1 MRNALSGWQ
10 ELFDRRRDKKL
21 ERPPDVV
28 HALEDL
34 PPAADTAALAL
45 QQLAIQSIYFLLPGL
60 VALAYGADAREATRF
75 LCLSILALGLAGL
88 LQAARRG
95 PLGSGYALP
104 FIPSPVF
111 VAVYLL
117 AAQQASLA
125 QASALVAVAGLAGM
139 LLVLALPRLS
149 RLVPTEVAGVVVF
162 LIGVSL
168 LPRALSA
175 AFAGGAAEAGAAGPA
190 LPGLAGAVALGA
202 LALMMLVALSRT
214 RLARFGALLGALAGL
229 VVSLAL
235 GLVPQG
241 AAATLAAL
249 PWFALPAPGLPDAR
263 DFDWALMP
271 AFLAAAC
278 ASIASWLGDLVAFQ
292 RAADGDW
299 KRPDE
304 PPLRR
309 GVLAGFGA
317 ITLAGLFGGMAPG
330 TSSACVGLAIASRS
344 LARIVAVAGA
354 VALLLLSCSPKLV
367 GLFVLVPDPVKAAL
381 LLYVCCFMMAAGCQ
395 LVTARMLDARRTFVA
410 GLGLCAGLGVVIAP
424 EFAAHLPRALQ
435 SPVTAGALVGFA
447 LNLLTLPFVVRQ
459 ARFELALDA
468 RLAQQVEDRAAALGG
483 AWGARR
489 STMDRMAHAL
499 LELAELLAA
508 RGETRLAVEA
518 VFREDR
524 VGLLLRH
531 GGRALPPPSLRP
543 EAADL
548 DGPPEA
554 QEAFA
559 LWLATRQA
567 SAFQQRSLPAGPG
580 PRQELRLEFQD

>member
-1 MRNALSGWQ
+1 MRRALSGWR

-28 HALEDL
+28 HALEDR

-117 AAQQASLA
+117 AAQQATLA
-125 QASALVAVAGLAGM
+125 QASALVAAAGLAGM

-168 LPRALSA
+168 LPRALAA
-175 AFAGGAAEAGAAGPA
+175 AFASGTAELSAAAS
-190 LPGLAGAVALGA
+190 LPGGAVALGA
-202 LALMMLVALSRT
+202 LALMILVALSRT
-214 RLARFGALLGALAGL
+214 RLARFGALVGALAGL
-229 VVSLAL
+229 LVSLAF

-241 AAATLAAL
+241 AGTTLAGL
-249 PWFALPAPGLPDAR
+249 PWFALPVPSLPDAQS
-263 DFDWALMP
+263 FDWALMP

-344 LARIVAVAGA
+344 LARIVAVTGA
-354 VALLLLSCSPKLV
+354 VALLLLACSPKLV

-424 EFAAHLPRALQ
+424 DFAAHLPRALQ

-459 ARFELALDA
+459 ARFALALDA

-524 VGLLLRH
+524 VSLLLRH
-531 GGRALPPPSLRP
+531 GGAALPPPSLRP
-543 EAADL
+543 DAADL
-548 DGPPEA
+548 DGPLEA

-567 SAFQQRSLPAGPG
+567 SSFQQRDLAPG
-580 PRQELRLEFQD
+580 QAARHELRLEFLD